1 MATLAQALGGALS
14 VEALDELTHAIAL
27 SEIARGAEAVAGPG
41 AIGVITGSSQ
51 LTIVGTD
58 AMTMADGTL
67 LGQRKS
73 VVITVGTSTP
83 IAVITPVSYADGTTA
98 TLTAEGASATFEWD
112 GTNWFTVS
120 GSGLTIA

>member
-14 VEALDELTHAIAL
+14 VEALDELVLAL
-27 SEIARGAEAVAGPG
+27 ALGEIARGAEAVAGPG
-41 AIGVITGSSQ
+41 AIGVTTGSSQ

-58 AMTMADGTL
+58 AMTLADGTL

-73 VVITVGTSTP
+73 IVITVGTSTP
-83 IAVITPVSYADGTTA
+83 IAVITPVNFADGATA
-98 TLTAEGASATFEWD
+98 TLTAEGASVTLEWD
-112 GTNWFTVS
+112 GTDWFTVS